1 MNEYSKII
9 YIDPPDD
16 LLAVKD
22 KIEKTEKK
30 KVILVLPE
38 ENKNLKNIEKLT
50 ILKKE
55 AQRQEKD
62 LSIFSTDSQ
71 YRKLAEDCGIRIE
84 YSLVGGSF
92 LNKSGEVSFRPS
104 VNDIRPQS
112 EMNNERKDI
121 EENLEEKEQN
131 KIIKEK
137 KEPKESLEKLEEKE
151 KKEPKPKK
159 DKKESILNTL
169 KRRLSGV
176 TIFYIFILIAI
187 LGSIIFA
194 LVWLPKADVTIIPTS
209 EEVDFSGIFKVK
221 KDEQFSIENK
231 VIPGTLLEKEKDIKK
246 IFISSKEEEVSK
258 KAEGEVVLYN
268 KDTSSHQFIS
278 GTRFQTKDG
287 KIFKSKDRISVPAGS
302 ISNPSEIN
310 VEVIAEKAGKE
321 YNIKAT
327 SFTLPGL
334 KGDPLYNKVSA
345 KSTEPME
352 GGIIGKTKI
361 VSDEDIE
368 NAERLMKVFQ
378 EEEIKKLIKEI
389 TGESVDESDFWRNI
403 ATVEKEEIVFNK
415 KTGDIADRFEG
426 TTKITVKILNFK
438 KGDIQK
444 IISEIVSEKVKDG
457 IQFKEILETQKIEYE
472 LLGSG
477 DKEENLE
484 VSFQGTEKVAWEINE
499 SEIKKS
505 IIGKN
510 PSEFQKYFKE
520 EMGDKIKNSKVS
532 LWPFWV
538 SKVPTF
544 EERINIIIKYE

>member
-92 LNKSGEVSFRPS
+92 LNKGGEVSFRPS

-112 EMNNERKDI
+112 EMNNEQRGI
-121 EENLEEKEQN
+121 EENLEEEDQN
-131 KIIKEK
+131 KIIEEK
-137 KEPKESLEKLEEKE
+137 KEPKELSEKLEEKE
-151 KKEPKPKK
+151 KKEPKPKQ
-159 DKKESILNTL
+159 DKKESTL

-209 EEVDFSGIFKVK
+209 EEVDFSGVFEVK
-221 KDEQFSIENK
+221 KDEQFSLKNK
-231 VIPGTLLEKEKDIKK
+231 VIPGTLLGKEKDIKK
-246 IFISSKEEEVSK
+246 TFISSKEEEVTK
-258 KAEGEVVLYN
+258 KAEGEVTLYN
-268 KDTSSHQFIS
+268 KDTSSYRFIS

-302 ISNPSEIN
+302 VSNPSEVK
-310 VEVIAEKAGKE
+310 VEVVAEKAGKE
-321 YNIKAT
+321 YNIEAT

-334 KGDPLYNKVSA
+334 KGDSLYDKVSA
-345 KSTEPME
+345 KSIESME
-352 GGIIGKTKI
+352 GGIIGKAKI
-361 VSDEDIE
+361 VAEEDIK

-389 TGESVDESDFWRNI
+389 TGESVDESNFWRNI
-403 ATVEKEEIVFNK
+403 AIIEKEEIVFNK
-415 KTGDIADRFEG
+415 ETGDIADRFEG
-426 TTKITVKILNFK
+426 ITKITVKILNFK
-438 KGDIQK
+438 KEDVQK

-457 IQFKEILETQKIEYE
+457 IRFKEILKTQKIEYE

-477 DKEENLE
+477 DKKKNLE
-484 VSFQGTEKVAWEINE
+484 VSFQGVEKVAWEINE
-499 SEIKKS
+499 SEVKKS

-520 EMGDKIKNSKVS
+520 EMGDQIKNSKVS

-544 EERINIIIKYE
+544 EERINFIIKYE